1 MTDPYEVLGVERCAE
16 EGTIRRRYLEL
27 VRLHSPER
35 DPQRFAEIREA
46 YDHLRDPIVSL
57 QNRLFNL
64 EAPHTLESML
74 ADAQPTVRDHRLP
87 TEILFSLATA

>member
-1 MTDPYEVLGVERCAE
+1 MVDPYEVLGVERCAE
-16 EGTIRRRYLEL
+16 ESTIRCKYLEL

-35 DPQRFAEIREA
+35 DPKRFAEIREA

-57 QNRLFNL
+57 QNRLFDL
-64 EAPHTLESML
+64 DSPHTLEGML

-87 TEILFSLATA
+87 TEVLLSLATA